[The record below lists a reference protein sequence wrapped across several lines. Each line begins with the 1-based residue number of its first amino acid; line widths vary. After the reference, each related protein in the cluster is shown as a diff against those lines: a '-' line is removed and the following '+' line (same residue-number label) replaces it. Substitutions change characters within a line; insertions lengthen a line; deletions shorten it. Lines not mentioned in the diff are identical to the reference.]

1 MSSKSSMAFADNAR
15 CTVIAEVA
23 QAHDGSLG
31 AAHAYI
37 DAAAKAGA
45 DAVKFQTHIAAAESS
60 PGEPWRVRF
69 SPQDETRY
77 EYWKRMEFT
86 EPQWAGLRKHA
97 AEKGLL
103 FLSSPFSLEAV
114 RLLIRVGVDGWKVAS
129 GETSNPV
136 LFDSIAATG
145 LPVLLST
152 GMSRV
157 EEIDRAVER
166 VKSTQSPLTVFQ
178 CTSAYPCPPEKI
190 GLNLIG
196 ELKARYGCPVGLSDH
211 SGTIYPGLAAA
222 AHGIAALEAHIVFS
236 RECFGPDVAVSL
248 TPDELRRLV
257 EGVRFIETM
266 NANPV
271 DKNALAAELDPMRK
285 TFMKS
290 VAAAADLSAGQEV
303 LPEHLTVKKPGS
315 GIPAERLSELYGRR
329 LARPVPAGA
338 LLEAADVEG
347 GIRL

>member
-1 MSSKSSMAFADNAR
+1 
-15 CTVIAEVA
+15 VIAEVA

-77 EYWKRMEFT
+77 DYWKRMELT

-114 RLLIRVGVDGWKVAS
+114 QLLTRVGVDGWKVAS

-152 GMSRV
+152 GMSRW

-166 VKSTQSPLTVFQ
+166 VRRTDSPLTVFQ

-196 ELKARYGCPVGLSDH
+196 EIKHRYGCPAGLSDH

-222 AHGIAALEAHIVFS
+222 AHGIAALEVHLVFS

-248 TPDELRRLV
+248 TPEELRQLV
-257 EGVRFIETM
+257 DGVRFIERM
-266 NANPV
+266 NAHPV
-271 DKNALAAELDPMRK
+271 RKDELADELDSMRK

-290 VAAAADLSAGQEV
+290 VAAAADLPAGAEIK
-303 LPEHLTVKKPGS
+303 PEHLTVKKPGS
-315 GIPAERLSELYGRR
+315 GIPAERLAELYGRR
-329 LARPVPAGA
+329 LARPVSAGV
-338 LLEAADVEG
+338 LLEAADLEG
-347 GIRL
+347 GVRP